1 MTLYEYELIH
11 RPISLNTQPKGY
23 VSEDLTHIN
32 RNGFNFGSVSYDRPL
47 TQSELDDYQLEP
59 VHVDGLVE
67 LTLIT
72 KSTLADNG
80 IRLTIDLLTHLIV
93 TGEFQTQKIGAWE
106 YIDLESLKQYA
117 FENIS
122 ELKIIYKNLKKHRLY
137 S

>member
-23 VSEDLTHIN
+23 ISEDLTHIN

-59 VHVDGLVE
+59 VHVDGLIE
-67 LTLIT
+67 LSLIN

-80 IRLTIDLLTHLIV
+80 IRLTIDLLNYLLVNRLVQTHY
-93 TGEFQTQKIGAWE
+93 IGAWAYVDMAKLKE
-106 YIDLESLKQYA
+106 YADDNLA
-117 FENIS
+117 
-122 ELKIIYKNLKKHRLY
+122 ELKIIYKKLKKIA
-137 S
+137 